1 MGVSGG
7 EILIIMLVV
16 LVLFG
21 SKKMPDLARGLGKGY
36 QEFKRATDDI
46 KREILE
52 NTSDIVNEVNDL
64 KSDLQGGITDFKTNV
79 TENLNDVK
87 SEVNKNLSSIKTE
100 IEKPAE
106 IAGEKNTETHESDS
120 KKEFDPSVYPELK
133 EEELK
138 EEEPKEE
145 ELQSRATNVDQKSP
159 ANNLNSGNLLG

>member
-36 QEFKRATDDI
+36 QEFRRATDDI

-64 KSDLQGGITDFKTNV
+64 KSDFQGGITDFKNDV

-106 IAGEKNTETHESDS
+106 TAGEKNPETHESGS
-120 KKEFDPSVYPELK
+120 IKEFDPSVYPELK
-133 EEELK
+133 ED
-138 EEEPKEE
+138 EPKEV
-145 ELQSRATNVDQKSP
+145 ELQNRATEVDQKSP
-159 ANNLNSGNLLG
+159 TNNLNSGNLLG

>member
-46 KREILE
+46 KREIME
-52 NTSDIVNEVNDL
+52 NTSDIVNEVNDI
-64 KSDLQGGITDFKTNV
+64 KSDLQGGISDFKNDV
-79 TENLNDVK
+79 TGNLNDVK

-106 IAGEKNTETHESDS
+106 ITTEQNPVNHESDS

-133 EEELK
+133 EEE
-138 EEEPKEE
+138 PKEE
-145 ELQSRATNVDQKSP
+145 ELQSRATEVDQKSP
-159 ANNLNSGNLLG
+159 TNNLNSGNLLG